1 MKRLALLTAASAAF
15 LALGGVEEIRQGD
28 KTVRFVDC
36 PKCPMRAR
44 LSPNAKDATLN
55 KALVAERDRAALA
68 QRIFRLMDVAADT
81 KRPNPKRPL
90 MGWSS
95 WNTFGL
101 NISDSLILDTAK
113 AMATNGLKDAGYRY
127 VNIDDGFFDGH
138 DEKGNLKWNLKRF
151 PKGMR
156 GVVDGIH
163 ALGLKAGTYS
173 DAGANTCGGSRGS
186 GLYGHDAADCRLHFT
201 ELGFDFIKVDYCG
214 GWQLGLDQRRRYTE
228 ISQAIRATGRPV
240 HFNICNGHFLGTWM
254 ADVADSWR
262 TTVDIRA
269 NWKSLKDIIA
279 ENLYLSAYARVGR
292 YNDMDMLQVGRYVG
306 QIRNAYAKEDTGLT
320 LEEEA
325 THFGMWCLLS
335 SPLLIGC
342 DLRNMPTTTLELV
355 TNPYL
360 LSMNQNDLGLQA
372 YVVRRDGE
380 TYVLAKDAD
389 RKFGTARFVAFYNA
403 TDEQRDFSLDFAAVD
418 LGGRVEILDLGERAD
433 IGAFTGAFRTTV
445 PPHGARFY
453 RLDAERRLD
462 RTLYEAEA
470 AYLSDYQELRDARKA
485 GTAFPD
491 QMAGAS
497 GGVIVRGLGG
507 RGWSN
512 DLIWRDV
519 KVTAASSLSLV
530 CATEADGFLQV
541 CVDFDDPKK
550 IPVKAT
556 GGALVTVDLGVTLT
570 PGIHTVRLFNAYADM
585 CMPDV
590 DCLRVVRAREV
601 R

>member
-1 MKRLALLTAASAAF
+1 MGSIFKLTA
-15 LALGGVEEIRQGD
+15 LAG
-28 KTVRFVDC
+28 
-36 PKCPMRAR
+36 
-44 LSPNAKDATLN
+44 
-55 KALVAERDRAALA
+55 
-68 QRIFRLMDVAADT
+68 VAAGAYAAV
-81 KRPNPKRPL
+81 KKFAPNILPDKNEAEYMAKNAINSVKLTFPTDEKYSNGTAL
-90 MGWSS
+90 TPPMGWSS

-186 GLYGHDAADCRLHFT
+186 GLYGHDAADCRLHFSD
-201 ELGFDFIKVDYCG
+201 LGFDFIKVDYCG
-214 GWQLGLDQRRRYTE
+214 GCQLGLDERRRYTE

-292 YNDMDMLQVGRYVG
+292 YNDMDMLQVGRYAG
-306 QIRNAYAKEDTGLT
+306 QIRNAYTKEDTGLT

-342 DLRNMPTTTLELV
+342 DLRNMPATTLELV

-372 YVVRRDGE
+372 YVASKQGE
-380 TYVLAKDAD
+380 AYVLVKRPSSAATAKRMCWRRTPIGSSAP
-389 RKFGTARFVAFYNA
+389 RASSPSTMRRTSSGTSVSTSPPLIWAAGSRFWTWASAPTSAPSPGPSGRRSPRMARAS
-403 TDEQRDFSLDFAAVD
+403 TGWMPS
-418 LGGRVEILDLGERAD
+418 
-433 IGAFTGAFRTTV
+433 GAWTV
-445 PPHGARFY
+445 PSTRP
-453 RLDAERRLD
+453 RRPTCPTT
-462 RTLYEAEA
+462 R
-470 AYLSDYQELRDARKA
+470 
-485 GTAFPD
+485 
-491 QMAGAS
+491 
-497 GGVIVRGLGG
+497 
-507 RGWSN
+507 N
-512 DLIWRDV
+512 
-519 KVTAASSLSLV
+519 
-530 CATEADGFLQV
+530 CA
-541 CVDFDDPKK
+541 
-550 IPVKAT
+550 
-556 GGALVTVDLGVTLT
+556 
-570 PGIHTVRLFNAYADM
+570 M
-585 CMPDV
+585 
-590 DCLRVVRAREV
+590 RARRGRRSPIRWRV
-601 R
+601 PRAA